1 MLCHCPKKRQSVLH
15 VSPLS
20 TDRSQISNIRYFSR
34 EACGKYFWVLLCPAE
49 PIFYSP
55 DVLSRIGGVAI
66 GLAGRDHFNT
76 RSRYKFRSLA
86 GSTVW
91 WPNKRPARVQLA
103 KILASL
109 ISVTFP
115 IATGVRCYCPIVQS
129 SLNPLVL
136 SDNHFQSP
144 HFVPPPPAFHVL
156 PQFSPIYTAV
166 GFRV

>member
-1 MLCHCPKKRQSVLH
+1 MWLLAWLDVTTSIR
-15 VSPLS
+15 
-20 TDRSQISNIRYFSR
+20 DRDTNLGPVVR
-34 EACGKYFWVLLCPAE
+34 
-49 PIFYSP
+49 
-55 DVLSRIGGVAI
+55 
-66 GLAGRDHFNT
+66 
-76 RSRYKFRSLA
+76 
-86 GSTVW
+86 STVW

-166 GFRV
+166 GFRVWFLWKRQRDLAKSDFWFGEIHSPLENRCRLAVPLPPPSLPPTSAPWI

>member
-1 MLCHCPKKRQSVLH
+1 M
-15 VSPLS
+15 
-20 TDRSQISNIRYFSR
+20 
-34 EACGKYFWVLLCPAE
+34 
-49 PIFYSP
+49 
-55 DVLSRIGGVAI
+55 AI
-66 GLAGRDHFNT
+66 GSAGRDHFNT

-166 GFRV
+166 GFGCDFCGTVREIWRNPISDLAKSIPRLKTRCRLAVPLPPPSLPPTSAP